1 MISGSVPT
9 AANIEKV
16 CAILASFSMT
26 TVSSNRCLEIS
37 ITPNYGDSGRCI
49 KFYASVHLIKL
60 SFTTK
65 LCINVDNILMRTQLV
80 IEETSPRRKEGVKR
94 LSSSYD
100 SEEAVLES
108 AKALVESGLLEVWQ
122 RGMTAQ
128 ALVNKWSALGEEVY
142 VVPDNGEPCFSAS
155 EYARAY
161 AGELAS
167 RGRA

>member
-1 MISGSVPT
+1 
-9 AANIEKV
+9 
-16 CAILASFSMT
+16 
-26 TVSSNRCLEIS
+26 
-37 ITPNYGDSGRCI
+37 
-49 KFYASVHLIKL
+49 
-60 SFTTK
+60 
-65 LCINVDNILMRTQLV
+65 MRTQLV
-80 IEETSPRRKEGVKR
+80 IEEASPRRREGVKR
-94 LSSSYD
+94 LSSSYE
-100 SEEAVLES
+100 SEEEALES
-108 AKALVESGLLEVWQ
+108 AKALVESSLLEVWQ